1 MDTTDS
7 LISTHISNSFQFIS
21 TQQHDSLS
29 IDYGHRCDLL
39 TQCRSPKFAAYFE
52 ANKQMRVRI
61 GWWVGHCN
69 TINFILMLSTVI

>member
-1 MDTTDS
+1 MNTT
-7 LISTHISNSFQFIS
+7 NSFQLTFLTHFNS
-21 TQQHDSLS
+21 TTRFS

-52 ANKQMRVRI
+52 AKKQMRVRI

-69 TINFILMLSTVI
+69 TINFMLMLSTVI